1 MPEGIHNLINKVM
14 EYEPESLVPNIDNHI
29 FTNDE
34 GIDDNGGN
42 DKEQDMAMNVAG
54 VLVQP
59 CLMHLVEAGWN
70 KIREMNVKK
79 IRMVANEQIQQK
91 RRTKQYIMDRVMT
104 MKQEL
109 MSTSIP
115 VKQDNVE
122 ELEWVSYLQKLRYDY
137 YN

>member
-1 MPEGIHNLINKVM
+1 M
-14 EYEPESLVPNIDNHI
+14 EYEPESLVPNIDDHI
-29 FTNDE
+29 STNDE

-42 DKEQDMAMNVAG
+42 DEEQDMAMNIAG
-54 VLVQP
+54 VLVRP
-59 CLMHLVEAGWN
+59 CLMHLVKARWN

-79 IRMVANEQIQQK
+79 IRMVTNERIQQK
-91 RRTKQYIMDRVMT
+91 RRTMQYIMDRVMT